1 MGKEK
6 EENVRQNVPLPRQPM
21 RGAESGAGTGW
32 LAVRGWRRVGR
43 CRLVSE
49 PHFPCDFC
57 HLEREE
63 GRVSSRMLFS
73 HYKSLSTFSEYLSAC
88 QVRLAGGNLPRAAS
102 EEQPSLG
109 LKEPRPTSRLPSGC
123 FLVLSS

>member
-21 RGAESGAGTGW
+21 RGAESGAGLGW

-63 GRVSSRMLFS
+63 GWVSSRMLFS
-73 HYKSLSTFSEYLSAC
+73 HYNSLSTFSEYLSAC
-88 QVRLAGGNLPRAAS
+88 QVRLVGREPAQGGFRTAAV
-102 EEQPSLG
+102 PG
-109 LKEPRPTSRLPSGC
+109 P
-123 FLVLSS
+123 